1 LKIETVSYQYDKIIY
16 PGRGTFLS
24 ENTYEII
31 EITFN
36 FKVLKQQIFYI
47 QPMLEILKFA
57 WVKYLSLLIPLYLLG
72 NYLLRVGAEKK
83 VFENSMQDN
92 LPTKKIL

>member
-1 LKIETVSYQYDKIIY
+1 
-16 PGRGTFLS
+16 
-24 ENTYEII
+24 
-31 EITFN
+31 
-36 FKVLKQQIFYI
+36 
-47 QPMLEILKFA
+47 MLEILKFA